1 MYAST
6 VSSWS
11 REHSETVSRLIAHAE
26 AWPLLSAAEEVALA
40 RRIER
45 GCLVAKERMI
55 NSNVRL
61 VISLARPYQGRG
73 LSLGDLVQDGMLGLI
88 RAVEKFDWRRG
99 FRFSTYASL
108 WIRQTIQRGLDNGG
122 RAIRIPTHTAQ
133 RARRVARVEQQLIA
147 ALGRQPSEEEIAVAA
162 QLSPSALALVREAE
176 IVVTSLDRAV
186 GEDGETALG
195 ELLPAQAPSAL
206 DELGDDVREQAL
218 TRALEALP
226 ERHRLV
232 LEQRYEHGSTLA
244 EVARQLGVSAE
255 RARQIEEA
263 ALRRLAADEQLAEL
277 VAA

>member
-6 VSSWS
+6 ATWS

-26 AWPLLSAAEEVALA
+26 HWPLLSAAQEVALA

-45 GCLVAKERMI
+45 GCLVSKERMI

-108 WIRQTIQRGLDNGG
+108 WIRQTIQRGLDNSG

-133 RARRVARVEQQLIA
+133 RARRVARVEQQLLTT
-147 ALGRQPSEEEIAVAA
+147 LGRRPTEEEVAAAA
-162 QLSPSALALVREAE
+162 QLSLSALALVRETE
-176 IVVTSLDRAV
+176 IAITSLDRAV
-186 GEDGETALG
+186 GDDGETALG
-195 ELLPAQAPSAL
+195 DLLPATEPSAQDDL
-206 DELGDDVREQAL
+206 VDDVREQLLA
-218 TRALEALP
+218 RALETLP
-226 ERHRLV
+226 ERQRLV
-232 LEQRYEHGSTLA
+232 LELRYEQGATLA

-255 RARQIEEA
+255 RARQIEEM
-263 ALRRLAADEQLAEL
+263 ALRRLSADEQLAEL
-277 VAA
+277 VAAH

>member
-1 MYAST
+1 MHAST
-6 VSSWS
+6 ASWS
-11 REHSETVSRLIAHAE
+11 REHSETVSRLIMHAE
-26 AWPLLSAAEEVALA
+26 SWPLLSAAQESALA

-45 GCLVAKERMI
+45 GCLVSKERMI

-108 WIRQTIQRGLDNGG
+108 WIRQTIQRGLDNSG

-133 RARRVARVEQQLIA
+133 RARRVARVEAQLSA
-147 ALGRQPSEEEIAVAA
+147 TLGRRPTEEEIAVAA
-162 QLSPSALALVREAE
+162 QLSLSALALVREAE

-186 GEDGETALG
+186 GDDGETALG
-195 ELLPAQAPSAL
+195 ELLPATEPSAQE
-206 DELGDDVREQAL
+206 ELVDDVREQTLAH
-218 TRALEALP
+218 ALEALP
-226 ERHRLV
+226 ERQRLV
-232 LEQRYEHGSTLA
+232 LELRYEQGSTLA

-255 RARQIEEA
+255 RARQIEET

-277 VAA
+277 VAAA